1 MLQVHPTP
9 AGYQVPHGPGVAAK
23 AYMPVMVP
31 NRVVLRPAAPLAAPP
46 QPLVA
51 LPRAPVQVQRPVC
64 QPGVQTTLFGHRKPG
79 AWEGCYSLVKTLGKG
94 CFGTVHLVKPR
105 DGGEERVVKEVPF
118 KPNMPRESVLREI
131 ENMKAMDHPHVL
143 KVFEYYE
150 SIGKIC
156 MVLEA
161 CKGGELQDLIAAH
174 ARSGLAL
181 PERFISEVM
190 GQSLEAISYCHSKNL
205 IHKDLKAENIMLLHQ
220 VDIAAGDRP
229 HCIIIDLGL
238 AEMFLPSL
246 PRGKIYGGTKT
257 TMAPE
262 VMFSNFGPKC
272 DVYSLGCI
280 LFQLLSG
287 QLPCDPNSADM
298 QRRLQ
303 GCRSKAQERGIF
315 LDAKLRGPDWR
326 LVSKASADSQE
337 LVRRMMA
344 PQETT
349 RPSCEEALGHRWFQM
364 ARGSSAVIP
373 AEQLQALARY
383 RQHSAF
389 QRALMAKVA
398 TKMSTAQTADLV
410 AEFKDLSRPS
420 CGSLRTADLQTSF
433 ESLGLTPRDAE
444 TAVKALDVDGNGCV
458 EFSEF
463 VAACIATS
471 GEWQK
476 KAVKVAWHEFDTV
489 GKGWVENSDMVK
501 MLHLS
506 GLVSA
511 NTDADALVRAMDSKG
526 LGRVAYQDFQAYLEH
541 ELQLVDKAESVLSE
555 VGQAPASESNHLG
568 ARGSVGPPGAEK
580 ASTLTLSHR
589 RGVTRS

>member
-9 AGYQVPHGPGVAAK
+9 AGYQMPHGPAVAAK

-31 NRVVLRPAAPLAAPP
+31 NRVVVRPAAPL
-46 QPLVA
+46 QPMVA
-51 LPRAPVQVQRPVC
+51 LPRAPVQVQRPIC
-64 QPGVQTTLFGHRKPG
+64 QAGVQTTLFGHRKPG

-315 LDAKLRGPDWR
+315 LEAKLRGPDWR

-337 LVRRMMA
+337 LVRRMMS

-349 RPSCEEALGHRWFQM
+349 RPSCEEALEHRWFQM

-489 GKGWVENSDMVK
+489 RKGWVENSDMVK

-526 LGRVAYQDFQAYLEH
+526 LGRVAFQDFHAYLEH

-555 VGQAPASESNHLG
+555 VGQVPASESNHLA
-568 ARGSVGPPGAEK
+568 ARGPVGPPGAEK

-589 RGVTRS
+589 RGITRS